1 LVVSSIGAFV
11 NGLSCQWISL
21 STGHFNKDACHQN
34 VSLPTDHII
43 EMSLCSLDISVKH
56 HFVNW
61 SFCLNIILSTGHFIK
76 ISFCQLAIS
85 SKHHFVYWSFGQL
98 LSFHGLIILS
108 HGHFVSLPFNQKA
121 ISLFDTSSK
130 GNFFNSQY
138 HQPIILTSGH
148 FVN

>member
-56 HFVNW
+56 HFINW
-61 SFCLNIILSTGHFIK
+61 SFHHFVNWPFQQIGIPSKHRFINWSFHQNIILSVGHFVKTSLCLLVISSNGHFI
-76 ISFCQLAIS
+76 S
-85 SKHHFVYWSFGQL
+85 WSFGQL
-98 LSFHGLIILS
+98 LSFH
-108 HGHFVSLPFNQKA
+108 
-121 ISLFDTSSK
+121 
-130 GNFFNSQY
+130 
-138 HQPIILTSGH
+138 
-148 FVN
+148 